1 MLTTTHSTRKYHMF
15 ERLLRHKLAVIS
27 AVVLLALSL
36 LSYCAPLIE
45 RVLGVDHA
53 NVNLYNRFAGPS
65 LTNLLGT
72 DELGR
77 DLFVRLLYG
86 GRVSLSIAIT
96 AAIIASVFGTL
107 VGLTAGYYGGWLD
120 RFLMRF
126 NDAFM
131 ALPLLP
137 LLIVLA
143 AVDLEKVGVP
153 RTIAESDDIS
163 LYRIIIIVSMVSWNT
178 VARLVRAETL
188 ALRES
193 DFIRAA
199 QSLGASSSAIIVR
212 HILPNSSSPIIVA
225 TTLSVGYIILFESVL
240 SFLGLGVQA
249 PVTSWGNMLSNAQEL
264 MWSAPYLAIL
274 PGLMI
279 FVTVIACN
287 FFGDGL
293 QDAMDPRTT

>member
-1 MLTTTHSTRKYHMF
+1 MIPANHSIKSYHMF
-15 ERLLRHKLAVIS
+15 QRLIRHKLAAIS
-27 AVVLLALSL
+27 AVVLIGLAL
-36 LSYCAPLIE
+36 LSCFAPLIE
-45 RVLGVDHA
+45 SVLEVDHT
-53 NVNLYNRFAGPS
+53 NVDLYNRFASPS
-65 LTNLLGT
+65 FTNLLGT

-153 RTIAESDDIS
+153 KSIAESDDIS
-163 LYRIIIIVSMVSWNT
+163 LYRIVIIISMVSWNT

-193 DFIRAA
+193 DFTRAA
-199 QSLGASSSAIIVR
+199 QSLGASSSTIIVR

-249 PVTSWGNMLSNAQEL
+249 PLTSWGHMLSNAQEL
-264 MWSAPYLAIL
+264 IWSAPYLAIL

-279 FVTVIACN
+279 FITVIACN

-293 QDAMDPRTT
+293 QDAMDPRAA